1 MASPFRCTL
10 VTPEQQVLD
19 ENVTYA
25 SVPAFDGQIG
35 LMHGRAPLLAQLGD
49 GALRLDFADGGT
61 RWFFIGGGFAQ
72 MKDNK
77 LALVADEASPA
88 DQIVKSTTEEDL
100 RKALATVARS
110 DDEIERKF
118 RAIQRA
124 RQMGAIQS
132 KHGARV

>member
-1 MASPFRCTL
+1 MANAFRCTL

-35 LMHGRAPLLAQLGD
+35 LMHGHAPLLAQLGD
-49 GALRLDFADGGT
+49 GALRLDFADGGS

-77 LALVADEASPA
+77 LALVADEAAPA
-88 DQIVKSTTEEDL
+88 DAIVKSTAEEEL
-100 RKALATVARS
+100 KKALETVARS
-110 DDEIERKF
+110 EEEIEKKY
-118 RAIQRA
+118 RAIERA
-124 RQMGAIQS
+124 RAMSAIQG
-132 KHGARV
+132 KQGGKI